1 MKPFLKLLFLSFFF
15 LNGCATLY
23 TPNITTVNSTSTNVV
38 LSKANFKVLKFI
50 SETHRS
56 TTIFGFG
63 AKNAAVASARAKM
76 FSKAK
81 MQGSQAIINEHVEIK
96 FSVTYALFI
105 VIYNVTVS
113 GTLIEFTE

>member
-1 MKPFLKLLFLSFFF
+1 MFSCYLLYYFAKLDIHQVFTIFVHFK
-15 LNGCATLY
+15 
-23 TPNITTVNSTSTNVV
+23 IV
-38 LSKANFKVLKFI
+38 LQSCLVLKFI

-63 AKNAAVASARAKM
+63 AKAAAVASARAKM
-76 FSKAK
+76 FAKAK

-96 FSVTYALFI
+96 LTVTYALFI